1 MQHVTT
7 FVLLQFPHKWHT
19 FYASLLAAGRGITQG
34 TVPTRGPATRAYYLH
49 AVTVRAGK
57 SIVFFY
63 PAIYISDDAVAT
75 RDS

>member
-7 FVLLQFPHKWHT
+7 FVSLQFPHKRYT
-19 FYASLLAAGRGITQG
+19 FYASLLAAGRGIAQG
-34 TVPTRGPATRAYYLH
+34 TVTTRGPATRAHYLY
-49 AVTVRAGK
+49 AVAVRAGK

-75 RDS
+75 RGS